1 MAARKAYAYDYEMGS
16 TARKREYT
24 NNHDEHE
31 SNVKRRYGK
40 NKINKATAQRTK
52 RRISTVAFILC
63 VFTMAMVLTYR
74 YNLISEKNLQAQEL
88 KEELATA
95 EAALLNAQIDV
106 EQQTDLNKIE
116 AYAKQQLGMQKP
128 DKNQTIYVDTSNT
141 IQTIETTEETT
152 LIDDI
157 LNSIKNFINNIF

>member
-1 MAARKAYAYDYEMGS
+1 MAARKAYAYDYEMGY
-16 TARKREYT
+16 TAKKREYT
-24 NNHDEHE
+24 NDYQDEQ

-40 NKINKATAQRTK
+40 NKINRATNQKTK
-52 RRISTVAFILC
+52 RRVSTVAFILC

-88 KEELATA
+88 KEELAAA
-95 EAALLNAQIDV
+95 ESALLNAKIDV

-141 IQTIETTEETT
+141 AQTIETTGETT
-152 LIDDI
+152 LIDNI
-157 LNSIKNFINNIF
+157 VNSIKNFINNIF

>member
-1 MAARKAYAYDYEMGS
+1 MGS
-16 TARKREYT
+16 TAKKREYT
-24 NNHDEHE
+24 NDYQDEQ

-40 NKINKATAQRTK
+40 NKINRATNQKTK
-52 RRISTVAFILC
+52 RRVSTVAFILC

-88 KEELATA
+88 KEELAAA
-95 EAALLNAQIDV
+95 ESALLNAKIDV

-141 IQTIETTEETT
+141 AQTIETTGETT
-152 LIDDI
+152 LIDNI
-157 LNSIKNFINNIF
+157 VNSIKNFINNIF

>member
-16 TARKREYT
+16 TAKKREYT
-24 NNHDEHE
+24 NDYQDEQL
-31 SNVKRRYGK
+31 NVKRRYGK
-40 NKINKATAQRTK
+40 NKINRATNQKTK
-52 RRISTVAFILC
+52 RRVSTVAFILC

-88 KEELATA
+88 KEELAAA
-95 EAALLNAQIDV
+95 ESALLNAKIDV

-141 IQTIETTEETT
+141 AQTIETTEETT
-152 LIDDI
+152 LIDNI
-157 LNSIKNFINNIF
+157 VNSIKNFINNIF

>member
-16 TARKREYT
+16 KAKKREYT
-24 NNHDEHE
+24 NDYQDEQ

-40 NKINKATAQRTK
+40 NKINRATNQKTK
-52 RRISTVAFILC
+52 RRVSTVAFILC

-88 KEELATA
+88 KEELAAA
-95 EAALLNAQIDV
+95 ESALLNAKIDV

-141 IQTIETTEETT
+141 AQTIETTGETT
-152 LIDDI
+152 LIDNI
-157 LNSIKNFINNIF
+157 VNSIKNFINNIF

>member
-16 TARKREYT
+16 TAKKREYT
-24 NNHDEHE
+24 NDYQDEQ

-40 NKINKATAQRTK
+40 NKINRATNQKTK
-52 RRISTVAFILC
+52 RRVSTVAFILC
-63 VFTMAMVLTYR
+63 AFTMAMVLTYR

-88 KEELATA
+88 KEELAAA
-95 EAALLNAQIDV
+95 ESALLNAKIDV

-128 DKNQTIYVDTSNT
+128 DKNQTIYVDTS
-141 IQTIETTEETT
+141 IDEGTTQVEKT
-152 LIDDI
+152 LNVFEKIVE
-157 LNSIKNFINNIF
+157 NIKDAIAKIF

>member
-1 MAARKAYAYDYEMGS
+1 MAARKAYTYDYEMGS
-16 TARKREYT
+16 TAKKREYT
-24 NNHDEHE
+24 NDYQDEQ

-40 NKINKATAQRTK
+40 NKINRATNQKTK
-52 RRISTVAFILC
+52 RRVSTVAFILC

-88 KEELATA
+88 KEELAAA
-95 EAALLNAQIDV
+95 ESALLNAKIDV

-141 IQTIETTEETT
+141 AQTIETTEETT
-152 LIDDI
+152 LIDNI
-157 LNSIKNFINNIF
+157 VNSIKNFINNIF

>member
-1 MAARKAYAYDYEMGS
+1 MAARKAYAYDYEMES
-16 TARKREYT
+16 TAKKKEYDLDYQ
-24 NNHDEHE
+24 NNE

-40 NKINKATAQRTK
+40 NKINRATYQRTK
-52 RRISTVAFILC
+52 RRASTVAFILC
-63 VFTMAMVLTYR
+63 AFTMAMILTYR
-74 YNLISEKNLQAQEL
+74 YNIISEKNLQTQEL

-95 EAALLNAQIDV
+95 EAALLNTKIDV

-141 IQTIETTEETT
+141 AQTIETTEETT
-152 LIDDI
+152 LIENI
-157 LNSIKNFINNIF
+157 VNSIKNFINNIF